1 MIRTIQHLPSM
12 FKRINPNKMLL
23 QYLTLIITV
32 ACWVYQPTGAVLR
45 NPNTKTRAD
54 YDSIENDSRYIS
66 YQDLMETAKR
76 FTEPEIA
83 SYSEMLVDVAR
94 NQIIVGARDTLYRM
108 SFDLEV
114 LERADWGATPTQI
127 SMCQAK
133 GQSEQ
138 VCRNYVRVLQPY
150 GGNLL
155 YACGTSAF
163 YPNCTWRQME
173 NLTVTG
179 YDNGVGKCP
188 FNPKSNITSLMTD
201 NGKMFVGTATDFS
214 GGDGAILKSEVL
226 PNAPNYNKVIRTKQ
240 YNNNWLNNPQFVG
253 SFEAGDFV
261 YFLFREPA
269 MEYINCGKAIYSR
282 IARVCKNDPGGDQ
295 ILRDNWTSF
304 LKARLNCSLPGEY
317 PFYFDEIQ
325 DMVYSYEEDVLY
337 ATFTTP
343 ENSIHGSA
351 VCAFNLSDIN
361 EAFDGPFKHQEHSD
375 SPWRV
380 VHSQHN
386 SQFKCHTPTASSRSH
401 AHLLE
406 SSKYQLMDR
415 AVQPITQTPLYHA
428 KLERFSHIALDTV
441 ETKSGKINVLFVNSD
456 RNVIK
461 KLSLRYAVDD
471 ETPVQTCL
479 VEMWNT
485 EDVPILNM
493 KYLRVT
499 DSLYVGS
506 ENSLTRIPAQH
517 CSRHV
522 SRISCLNAMDPYCGW
537 NELVD
542 KCTPQYLREQMTKYW
557 LQADD
562 FSCPVL
568 TSPIDGA
575 WSSWSNWYKCSK
587 NGNDDGDCLCRS
599 RTCNNPSPRNGG
611 KDCEGITTE
620 VTNCTVH
627 GGWTEWSAWSACS
640 QTCGMAVK
648 TRRRTCSNPKP
659 AFGGRTC
666 VGSERAEM
674 YCTNLPPCP
683 LPKPA
688 SVDGGWGPWGEWS
701 ECSHLCG
708 GGFRIRRREC
718 NDPKPQNG
726 GMECPGCNIDYED
739 CNMQSCPEVKKLSGW
754 TPWLIQ
760 QNRTDEAEGV
770 TVLTEKRFRFV
781 CRATTSD
788 VSSMHIGVAKT
799 ENRICRDGVCQR
811 LGEANSSDE
820 PEYGEWGPCNVTCG
834 GGVQHRHSEF
844 SGKHR
849 GKHTH
854 SRACNMHPCP
864 EPPAVGFNEVVAA
877 HEWSCWTD
885 WSPCSVTCGVGI
897 KRRTRKC
904 LGGHDKLCHGRAI
917 DEEKCE
923 MKPCEDFVGWSTWS
937 EWSDCTKDGI
947 RFRHRKC
954 LVDTPNETEC
964 RGEEFEKTA
973 CVPGECEGT
982 QMASTS
988 TVVTIISV
996 VILLYATTIFMT
1008 FWMTRRHY
1016 RPPAPILKNNTPSP
1030 TSYDSYPN
1038 QYSSLPT
1045 KDVSFSRISFF
1056 FFLEPELIL
1065 NFVSFLQIYDVRPK
1079 VKRQSSFNM
1088 CSSPTSKNFNAG
1100 TLNRN
1105 NINHNHTPKVLAK
1118 SFNDCETGTLKR
1130 TSNALNNYRSNI
1142 DDEKF

>member
-1 MIRTIQHLPSM
+1 MITHLPISNPKTSTM
-12 FKRINPNKMLL
+12 FL
-23 QYLTLIITV
+23 QLVILIITL
-32 ACWVYQPTGAVLR
+32 ANQHYPTEAVLE
-45 NPNTKTRAD
+45 PPGHTATKIGAS
-54 YDSIENDSRYIS
+54 YDRIENDSRFIS
-66 YQDLMETAKR
+66 YQDLMVTAKR
-76 FTEPEIA
+76 YTEPNTA
-83 SYSEMLVDVAR
+83 SYSELLVDVAR

-114 LERADWGATPTQI
+114 LERSDWEATPTQI

-138 VCRNYVRVLQPY
+138 VCRNYVRVLQTF
-150 GGNLL
+150 GENQL
-155 YACGTSAF
+155 YACGTNAF
-163 YPNCTWRQME
+163 NPNCTWRQME

-179 YDNGVGKCP
+179 YDSGVGKCP
-188 FNPKSNITSLMTD
+188 FNPNSNITSLMTD

-214 GGDGAILKSEVL
+214 GGDGAILKSEVIQ
-226 PNAPNYNKVIRTKQ
+226 NAPNYNKVIRTKQ

-253 SFEAGDFV
+253 SFEAGNFV

-269 MEYINCGKAIYSR
+269 MEYINCGKIIYSR

-325 DMVYSYEEDVLY
+325 HMVYSYEEDVLY

-351 VCAFNLSDIN
+351 VCAYNLSDIN
-361 EAFDGPFKHQEHSD
+361 AAFDGPFKHQENIESA
-375 SPWRV
+375 WRE
-380 VHSQHN
+380 VHSQHK
-386 SQFKCHTPTASSRSH
+386 SQFKCHMPSSSTRSK
-401 AHLLE
+401 HLLE

-415 AVQPITQTPLYHA
+415 AVQPLTQRPLYHA
-428 KLERFSHIALDTV
+428 QLERFSHIALDIV
-441 ETKSGKINVLFVNSD
+441 HTKSEKINVLFIYSD
-456 RNVIK
+456 LNVIK
-461 KLSLRYAVDD
+461 KLSLKHGSQDVD
-471 ETPVQTCL
+471 TQTCL
-479 VEMWNT
+479 VEMWQMDDEET
-485 EDVPILNM
+485 VANM
-493 KYLRVT
+493 KYLQVT

-506 ENSLTRIPAQH
+506 ENSLTRIPAEH

-522 SRISCLNAMDPYCGW
+522 SRDSCLNAMDPYCGW

-542 KCTPQYLREQMTKYW
+542 HCTPQYLREQMTKYW
-557 LQADD
+557 RQPEVIK
-562 FSCPVL
+562 CPVL
-568 TSPIDGA
+568 TAPIDGA
-575 WSSWSNWYKCSK
+575 WSTWSEWYKCSK
-587 NGNDDGDCLCRS
+587 SEEDDGDCLCRS
-599 RTCNNPSPRNGG
+599 RSCNNPHPQNGG

-627 GGWTEWSAWSACS
+627 GDWTDWSAWSACS
-640 QTCGMAVK
+640 QTCGIAVK

-666 VGSERAEM
+666 VGSERDEI
-674 YCTNLPPCP
+674 YCTTLPPCP

-688 SVDGGWGPWGEWS
+688 AIDGGWGPWGEWS
-701 ECSHLCG
+701 ECSHLCDG
-708 GGFRIRRREC
+708 GYRIRRREC

-726 GMECPGCNIDYED
+726 GLECPGCNFEFEH
-739 CNMQSCPEVKKLSGW
+739 CNMASCPEVRKLSVW

-770 TVLTEKRFRFV
+770 SVLTEKRFRYA
-781 CRATTSD
+781 CRARTPDAST
-788 VSSMHIGVAKT
+788 MHIGIAKT
-799 ENRICRDGVCQR
+799 ENRICRDGICHR
-811 LGEANSSDE
+811 LGETNSPDE
-820 PEYGEWGPCNVTCG
+820 PEYSDWGPCNVTCG
-834 GGVQHRHSEF
+834 GGIQHRHLDGSA
-844 SGKHR
+844 GKHR
-849 GKHTH
+849 GKHMQ
-854 SRACNMHPCP
+854 SRACNLHPCQ
-864 EPPAVGFNEVVAA
+864 PAASFNEVVAA

-885 WSPCSVTCGVGI
+885 WSPCSVTCGVGL

-904 LGGHDKLCHGRAI
+904 LGGHEKLCHGRAL

-923 MKPCEDFVGWSTWS
+923 MKPCEDFIGWSSWS

-954 LVDTPNETEC
+954 LVDEPNVTEC

-988 TVVTIISV
+988 MVVSIISI
-996 VILLYATTIFMT
+996 VILLYVLTIFMT

-1016 RPPAPILKNNTPSP
+1016 SPPVPIMKNNTPSP
-1030 TSYDSYPN
+1030 TSYDTYPN

-1045 KDVSFSRISFF
+1045 KD
-1056 FFLEPELIL
+1056 
-1065 NFVSFLQIYDVRPK
+1065 IYDVRPK

-1088 CSSPTSKNFNAG
+1088 CSSPTSKNFNTG

-1118 SFNDCETGTLKR
+1118 TFNDCETGTLKR
-1130 TSNALNNYRSNI
+1130 TSNALNNYRTNI